1 MQVPVIDTPSVN
13 PEAGGAQPFAA
24 PGVESMKNFAPEQI
38 SKAGAAQ
45 QASGQSMMKIGEML
59 QDQIDDANTKAAD
72 SWYTAQAQ
80 RILFDPQ
87 QGYLNSIG
95 LSAKDG
101 YIPTKEKLVE
111 IRQKAES
118 ALTNEV
124 QKKMFAS
131 VAARHEIN
139 FGTQMDNHA
148 VKQIRVYAAGESEA
162 REKRYIDLAIT
173 DPVKRAE
180 NIATAVGEAD
190 SRADLLMLPKDSAQ
204 RKEMVKNVYQSVHV
218 GIANEL
224 INNNKFIEAKGYL
237 DKAMKDEQ
245 MDVKTYQTM
254 TRQVDAGYRKQKA
267 TVTGD
272 AIFDS
277 NQAPASSDAASVID
291 FVINKNEGHAIV
303 ENDAGKGPTKFG
315 INGKSNGLSDDQV
328 KNLTL
333 DKARDIYRKK
343 YWNAIDADNLDPS
356 MRAMAFDTAVNQGVD
371 TAKRLLKDS
380 GGDVT
385 KFAQLRREA
394 YTKLVQSNPEKYQQY
409 EKGWM
414 ARVDRMESI
423 ATGKTRSLSS
433 MLAET
438 DSIPDLEDREMTR
451 TRIKNRW
458 QETESV
464 ATQDYQEKLTKAQDI
479 AYSKEGGWTDVPPN
493 IWADLKQADKA
504 QLMNRPKN
512 SDSNT
517 LLMLQQNPSL
527 WVPGKIE
534 KFRGLLS
541 ESDYRQFVAK
551 GTGPDGASKILEAT
565 IDQEQMKD
573 QLLKAGLKDLI
584 SPKKDSSD
592 EKERITLNAAFERAI
607 NVEQIAKGRKL
618 SMDEKNALLVKIL
631 KPVKVNMVY
640 SSGWNPAT
648 WIGKG
653 ETTGEKRLYQVEN
666 RANIIVPEDIKA
678 EIIFD
683 LNKRGLP
690 TTPDIILNAYLAKQE
705 TKK

>member
-45 QASGQSMMKIGEML
+45 QASGQSMMKVGEML

-87 QGYLNSIG
+87 KGYLNSIG

-101 YIPTKEKLVE
+101 YIPTKEALIE

-131 VAARHEIN
+131 VAAKHEIN

-162 REKRYIDLAIT
+162 REKQYVDLAIA
-173 DPVKRAE
+173 DPVNRAV
-180 NIATAVGEAD
+180 NTATAVGEANA
-190 SRADLLMLPKDSAQ
+190 RADLLELPKDSAQ
-204 RKEMVKNVYQSVHV
+204 RKAMVQGAYQSVHV
-218 GIANEL
+218 GVANDL
-224 INNNKFIEAKGYL
+224 MINNKFIDARGYL
-237 DKAMKDEQ
+237 EKAFKDEQ
-245 MDVKTYQTM
+245 MDAKTYQTLM
-254 TRQVDAGYRKQKA
+254 KQVDAGYRKQKA

-272 AIFDS
+272 AIYDS

-303 ENDAGKGPTKFG
+303 ENDAGKGATKFG

-356 MRAMAFDTAVNQGVD
+356 IRAMAFDTAVNQGVD
-371 TAKRLLKDS
+371 TAKRLLEDS

-438 DSIPDLEDREMTR
+438 DSIADPEDREMAR

-458 QETESV
+458 QESEAV
-464 ATQDYQEKLTKAQDI
+464 ASQDYQEKLTKAQDI
-479 AYSKEGGWTDVPPN
+479 AYSTEGGWTNVPPQ
-493 IWADLKQADKA
+493 IWGDLKQADRA

-534 KFRGLLS
+534 KFRGLLA

-573 QLLKAGLKDLI
+573 QLLKAGLKDLVN
-584 SPKKDSSD
+584 PKKDSTD
-592 EKERITLNAAFERAI
+592 EKSRIELNAAFERAI